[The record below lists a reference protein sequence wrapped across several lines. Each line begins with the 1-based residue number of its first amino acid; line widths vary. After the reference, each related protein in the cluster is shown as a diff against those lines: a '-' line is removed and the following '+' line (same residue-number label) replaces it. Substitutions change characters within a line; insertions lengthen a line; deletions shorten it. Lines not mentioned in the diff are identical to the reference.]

1 MKSKNLAS
9 IILASA
15 LLLMTTSCAKEPKE
29 SSMSASDSLRG
40 AATELTSE
48 SASEAIPD
56 SSSVKAP
63 VPAAE
68 TSSSATTTPSTLAPA
83 ATTPQTSSTEAP
95 TKETSKSASK
105 ETSKPTSEETSKP
118 TSKSTSKESSQET
131 SADPSETPSKEQ
143 PSDDTANP
151 ITQIEMP
158 NVMGMHYKDATEL
171 LKEKLK
177 AAGYTDVVVSLG
189 WAWGNGDMKKTF
201 TVIGQEPAAG
211 TLLDTSSSSICVI
224 IYAQEYGIE

>member
-1 MKSKNLAS
+1 MKSKNPAS

-29 SSMSASDSLRG
+29 SSISASDSLRG
-40 AATELTSE
+40 AATELISE

-56 SSSVKAP
+56 SSSDN
-63 VPAAE
+63 
-68 TSSSATTTPSTLAPA
+68 SSKDATN
-83 ATTPQTSSTEAP
+83 
-95 TKETSKSASK
+95 
-105 ETSKPTSEETSKP
+105 
-118 TSKSTSKESSQET
+118 
-131 SADPSETPSKEQ
+131 
-143 PSDDTANP
+143 DTANP

-158 NVMGMHYKDATEL
+158 NVMGMHYKDATDL

-177 AAGYTDVVVSLG
+177 AAGYTDVTVSLG

>member
-29 SSMSASDSLRG
+29 SSISASDSLRG

-48 SASEAIPD
+48 SSSEAIPD
-56 SSSVKAP
+56 SSSAKAP
-63 VPAAE
+63 VPASSYTAVPE
-68 TSSSATTTPSTLAPA
+68 TS
-83 ATTPQTSSTEAP
+83 SSTEAP
-95 TKETSKSASK
+95 TK
-105 ETSKPTSEETSKP
+105 
-118 TSKSTSKESSQET
+118 ET

-158 NVMGMHYKDATEL
+158 NVMGMHYKDATDL

-177 AAGYTDVVVSLG
+177 AAGYTDVTVSLG

>member
-15 LLLMTTSCAKEPKE
+15 LLLMTTSCAKELKE
-29 SSMSASDSLRG
+29 SS
-40 AATELTSE
+40 
-48 SASEAIPD
+48 
-56 SSSVKAP
+56 
-63 VPAAE
+63 
-68 TSSSATTTPSTLAPA
+68 
-83 ATTPQTSSTEAP
+83 
-95 TKETSKSASK
+95 KSA
-105 ETSKPTSEETSKP
+105 
-118 TSKSTSKESSQET
+118 
-131 SADPSETPSKEQ
+131 SKEQ

-158 NVMGMHYKDATEL
+158 NVMGMHYKDATDL

-177 AAGYTDVVVSLG
+177 AAGYTDVTVSLG

-201 TVIGQEPAAG
+201 TIIGQEPAAG